1 MSFINLFHAAI
12 VKRSQKCEKA
22 KVKQCINKI
31 LKDPPNVKKDDH
43 QKHSPEAFCKK
54 KGVLKNFAIFT
65 EKNLFWSLSL
75 IHFQPSSPHKFL
87 GFIFTFYNVNVSRC
101 IF

>member
-31 LKDPPNVKKDDH
+31 LKDPPNVKKEDH

-54 KGVLKNFAIFT
+54 KEFLKISQYSQKRTCFGVF
-65 EKNLFWSLSL
+65 
-75 IHFQPSSPHKFL
+75 P
-87 GFIFTFYNVNVSRC
+87 
-101 IF
+101 